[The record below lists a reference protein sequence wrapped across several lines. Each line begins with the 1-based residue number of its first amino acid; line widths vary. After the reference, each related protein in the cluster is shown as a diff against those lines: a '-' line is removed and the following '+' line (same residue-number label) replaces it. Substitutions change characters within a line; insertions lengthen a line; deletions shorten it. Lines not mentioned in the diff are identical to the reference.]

1 MQRFDKTAIE
11 GYLPIYANNM
21 LTRVNLK
28 ATVNNMKT
36 LHGFCA
42 CNSLPASRIAKLQG
56 GYYILNDEHQWEF
69 ISKTLDFLTFEVLFN
84 KLNSLTSKN
93 KYNSV

>member
-1 MQRFDKTAIE
+1 MQRFNKTAIK
-11 GYLPIYANNM
+11 GYLPIYANNAF
-21 LTRVNLK
+21 TRVNLK
-28 ATVNNMKT
+28 ATVNSVKN

-56 GYYILNDEHQWEF
+56 GYYILNDENQWEF
-69 ISKTLDFLTFEVLFN
+69 ISKTLDSLTFEVLI
-84 KLNSLTSKN
+84 NSLTSKN